1 MRTLSLLRHAKSSW
15 DDPELTDHERG
26 LNGRGLRDAPRM
38 GRFIRNNG
46 LVPDL
51 VLCSDAVRTRE
62 TMRLVLAEWGAA
74 RPRVVYDAAL
84 YLAEPV
90 GILKLLAKVDANIGH
105 CLVVGHNP
113 GLEDL
118 AVSLAE
124 TGEPHALADL
134 GAKFP
139 TCALA
144 VIDLPVEGWKGLR
157 PGTGNLRMFVVP
169 RALG

>member
-15 DDPELTDHERG
+15 DDPELSDHERG

-38 GRFIRNNG
+38 GRFMRENG

-62 TMRLVLAEWGAA
+62 TIGLVMAEWGGA
-74 RPRVVYDAAL
+74 RPKVDYDPAL
-84 YLAEPV
+84 YLAEPP
-90 GILKLLAKVDANIGH
+90 GILKVLAKVDAGVGH

-118 AVSLAE
+118 AISLAE
-124 TGEPHALADL
+124 TGDPHALADMS
-134 GAKFP
+134 AKFP

-144 VIDLPVEGWKGLR
+144 VIDLPVEGWKGLL
-157 PGTGNLRMFVVP
+157 PGKGHLRVFIEP
-169 RALG
+169 RAL